1 MENNILKK
9 ISRQIVDK
17 RVIIMIAFL
26 AACVYCALSISRVH
40 VNNDITS
47 FLPPDTDTRRGL
59 TIMENEFTTYA
70 SANVMLANTTYERA
84 SAAAEKIETLE
95 HVTGVT
101 FDNSPAHFV
110 DSAALLTISFDGTS
124 DDENVIAAMNEIRS
138 LTAGFDTYTS
148 SDIGADLLG
157 EIAQQMVGVVALA
170 AVVIMAVLL
179 FTSRSYF
186 EVVIFLIVFSVAAL
200 LNMGTNFW
208 LGEISSITNSIA
220 VILQLAL
227 AIDYAIIFSHR
238 YQDEIDRF
246 PTEREALIE
255 ALSKSIVEISSSSL
269 TTISGL
275 VALML
280 MQFRL
285 GYDLGLVLSKGILC
299 SLITVFLLMPGLIAS
314 FFRPLRRTTHKSHVP
329 DITGWGRFLMKTRFG
344 FVAVFVIILPLAIWC
359 SSRTEYAFNDA
370 GIDEL
375 KYSESRAAAR
385 KITGTFANDT
395 TIAVLVP
402 SGNYEAEKQFLRD
415 AAELDNVKTVTGLAN
430 IEIED
435 GKVLTDSYT
444 PRMFSMLLNIDFEE
458 AEMLYA
464 AYGVENGQYQPIFG
478 NAETYSVPLIDM
490 FLFLF
495 EKIDQGIVTLDADSQ
510 ETLDSLRGELER
522 GEAQLRGENWD
533 RMVITADVPIEGD
546 ESVALVN
553 ALRSLADGRYGEGA
567 CLVIGDVTSAKE
579 LADTFNGDSL
589 LINLLTI
596 AFVFF
601 ILIFTFRSVV
611 GAALLVFVIQG
622 SIWINFTFPYLTHTR
637 ASFVTNMIV
646 SAIQMGATI
655 DYAIVIMSR
664 YLDLKKLHPPQ
675 EAMAQAV
682 NESFPTVMTSGT
694 IMTVAGILIAYRVSD
709 VYIGHIGLA
718 VGRGALISV
727 ILVLSVL
734 PQLIV
739 LLDKVIEKTTFRKKT
754 KTEVPWNERWIA
766 ALLRAVLLLSVSGAA
781 LAADLIPLRYPLP
794 RISRSFPRC
803 ARRTHG
809 RKGRRSCSR
818 ARHQSHRL
826 RIFRPSCCCPERL
839 TAAATAYSAY
849 PLTATPSTQG
859 LFRMVL
865 KTGVVKI
872 SRSPAPSAR
881 PETAKTS
888 AVSPG

>member
-1 MENNILKK
+1 MLFSAKSDNLKATLTEPGGPLLENNILKK

-84 SAAAEKIETLE
+84 SAAAEKIEALE

-124 DDENVIAAMNEIRS
+124 DEENVIAAMNEIRS

-415 AAELDNVKTVTGLAN
+415 AAELDHVKTVTGLAN

-478 NAETYSVPLIDM
+478 NAETYSVPLIDV

-553 ALRSLADGRYGEGA
+553 TLRSLADGRYGEGA

-596 AFVFF
+596 AFVFI

-754 KTEVPWNERWIA
+754 TTGG
-766 ALLRAVLLLSVSGAA
+766 AV
-781 LAADLIPLRYPLP
+781 
-794 RISRSFPRC
+794 
-803 ARRTHG
+803 
-809 RKGRRSCSR
+809 
-818 ARHQSHRL
+818 
-826 RIFRPSCCCPERL
+826 E
-839 TAAATAYSAY
+839 
-849 PLTATPSTQG
+849 
-859 LFRMVL
+859 
-865 KTGVVKI
+865 
-872 SRSPAPSAR
+872 
-881 PETAKTS
+881 
-888 AVSPG
+888 

>member
-1 MENNILKK
+1 MLFSAKSDNLKATLTEPGGPLLENNILKK

-344 FVAVFVIILPLAIWC
+344 FVAVFVIILPLAIWS

-458 AEMLYA
+458 AGMLYA

-478 NAETYSVPLIDM
+478 NTETYSVPLIDM

-596 AFVFF
+596 AFVFI

-664 YLDLKKLHPPQ
+664 YLDLKKLHTPQ
-675 EAMAQAV
+675 EAMARAV

-754 KTEVPWNERWIA
+754 TTGG
-766 ALLRAVLLLSVSGAA
+766 AV
-781 LAADLIPLRYPLP
+781 
-794 RISRSFPRC
+794 
-803 ARRTHG
+803 
-809 RKGRRSCSR
+809 
-818 ARHQSHRL
+818 
-826 RIFRPSCCCPERL
+826 E
-839 TAAATAYSAY
+839 
-849 PLTATPSTQG
+849 
-859 LFRMVL
+859 
-865 KTGVVKI
+865 
-872 SRSPAPSAR
+872 
-881 PETAKTS
+881 
-888 AVSPG
+888 

>member
-1 MENNILKK
+1 MLFSAKSDNLKATLTEPGGPLLENNILKK

-124 DDENVIAAMNEIRS
+124 DDENVIATMNEIRS

-478 NAETYSVPLIDM
+478 NTETYSVPLIDM

-596 AFVFF
+596 AFVFI

-664 YLDLKKLHPPQ
+664 YLDLKKLHTPQ
-675 EAMAQAV
+675 EAMARAV

-754 KTEVPWNERWIA
+754 TTGG
-766 ALLRAVLLLSVSGAA
+766 AV
-781 LAADLIPLRYPLP
+781 
-794 RISRSFPRC
+794 
-803 ARRTHG
+803 
-809 RKGRRSCSR
+809 
-818 ARHQSHRL
+818 
-826 RIFRPSCCCPERL
+826 E
-839 TAAATAYSAY
+839 
-849 PLTATPSTQG
+849 
-859 LFRMVL
+859 
-865 KTGVVKI
+865 
-872 SRSPAPSAR
+872 
-881 PETAKTS
+881 
-888 AVSPG
+888 

>member
-1 MENNILKK
+1 MLFSAKSDNLKATLTEPGGPLLENNILKK

-26 AACVYCALSISRVH
+26 AACVYCALSINRVH

-138 LTAGFDTYTS
+138 LTARFDTYTS
-148 SDIGADLLG
+148 SDIGTDLLG

-596 AFVFF
+596 AFVFI

-664 YLDLKKLHPPQ
+664 YLDLKKLHTPQ
-675 EAMAQAV
+675 EAMARAV

-754 KTEVPWNERWIA
+754 TTGG
-766 ALLRAVLLLSVSGAA
+766 AV
-781 LAADLIPLRYPLP
+781 
-794 RISRSFPRC
+794 
-803 ARRTHG
+803 
-809 RKGRRSCSR
+809 
-818 ARHQSHRL
+818 
-826 RIFRPSCCCPERL
+826 E
-839 TAAATAYSAY
+839 
-849 PLTATPSTQG
+849 
-859 LFRMVL
+859 
-865 KTGVVKI
+865 
-872 SRSPAPSAR
+872 
-881 PETAKTS
+881 
-888 AVSPG
+888 

>member
-1 MENNILKK
+1 MLFSAKSDNLKATLTEPGGPLLENNILKK

-385 KITGTFANDT
+385 KITDTFANDT

-596 AFVFF
+596 AFVFI

-754 KTEVPWNERWIA
+754 TTGG
-766 ALLRAVLLLSVSGAA
+766 AV
-781 LAADLIPLRYPLP
+781 
-794 RISRSFPRC
+794 
-803 ARRTHG
+803 
-809 RKGRRSCSR
+809 
-818 ARHQSHRL
+818 
-826 RIFRPSCCCPERL
+826 E
-839 TAAATAYSAY
+839 
-849 PLTATPSTQG
+849 
-859 LFRMVL
+859 
-865 KTGVVKI
+865 
-872 SRSPAPSAR
+872 
-881 PETAKTS
+881 
-888 AVSPG
+888 

>member
-1 MENNILKK
+1 MLFSAKSDNLKRTITEPGGSLLENNILKK
-9 ISRQIVDK
+9 LSQQIVDK
-17 RVIIMIAFL
+17 RVFIMIAFL
-26 AACVYCALSISRVH
+26 AACIYCALSISRVH

-70 SANVMLANTTYERA
+70 SANVMIANTTYERA
-84 SAAAEKIETLE
+84 SAAAEKIEALE

-458 AEMLYA
+458 AGMLYA

-478 NAETYSVPLIDM
+478 NTETYSVPLIDM

-596 AFVFF
+596 AFVFI

-675 EAMAQAV
+675 EAMARAV

-754 KTEVPWNERWIA
+754 TTGG
-766 ALLRAVLLLSVSGAA
+766 AV
-781 LAADLIPLRYPLP
+781 
-794 RISRSFPRC
+794 
-803 ARRTHG
+803 
-809 RKGRRSCSR
+809 
-818 ARHQSHRL
+818 
-826 RIFRPSCCCPERL
+826 E
-839 TAAATAYSAY
+839 
-849 PLTATPSTQG
+849 
-859 LFRMVL
+859 
-865 KTGVVKI
+865 
-872 SRSPAPSAR
+872 
-881 PETAKTS
+881 
-888 AVSPG
+888 

>member
-1 MENNILKK
+1 MTLTEPGGPLLGNNILKK

-124 DDENVIAAMNEIRS
+124 DDENVIGAMNEIRS

-344 FVAVFVIILPLAIWC
+344 FVAVFAIILPLAIWC

-444 PRMFSMLLNIDFEE
+444 PRMFSMMLNIDFEE

-596 AFVFF
+596 AFVFI

-664 YLDLKKLHPPQ
+664 YLDLKKLHTPQ
-675 EAMAQAV
+675 EAMARAV

-754 KTEVPWNERWIA
+754 TTGG
-766 ALLRAVLLLSVSGAA
+766 AV
-781 LAADLIPLRYPLP
+781 
-794 RISRSFPRC
+794 
-803 ARRTHG
+803 
-809 RKGRRSCSR
+809 
-818 ARHQSHRL
+818 
-826 RIFRPSCCCPERL
+826 E
-839 TAAATAYSAY
+839 
-849 PLTATPSTQG
+849 
-859 LFRMVL
+859 
-865 KTGVVKI
+865 
-872 SRSPAPSAR
+872 
-881 PETAKTS
+881 
-888 AVSPG
+888 

>member
-1 MENNILKK
+1 MLFSAKSDNLKATLTEPGGPLLENNILKK

-47 FLPPDTDTRRGL
+47 FLPPETDTRRGL

-84 SAAAEKIETLE
+84 SAAAEKIETLK

-124 DDENVIAAMNEIRS
+124 DDENVIATMNEIRS

-385 KITGTFANDT
+385 KITGSFANDT

-478 NAETYSVPLIDM
+478 NTETYSVPLIDM

-596 AFVFF
+596 AFVFL

-664 YLDLKKLHPPQ
+664 YLDLKKLHTPQ

-754 KTEVPWNERWIA
+754 TTGG
-766 ALLRAVLLLSVSGAA
+766 SV
-781 LAADLIPLRYPLP
+781 
-794 RISRSFPRC
+794 
-803 ARRTHG
+803 
-809 RKGRRSCSR
+809 
-818 ARHQSHRL
+818 
-826 RIFRPSCCCPERL
+826 E
-839 TAAATAYSAY
+839 
-849 PLTATPSTQG
+849 
-859 LFRMVL
+859 
-865 KTGVVKI
+865 
-872 SRSPAPSAR
+872 
-881 PETAKTS
+881 
-888 AVSPG
+888 

>member
-1 MENNILKK
+1 M
-9 ISRQIVDK
+9 
-17 RVIIMIAFL
+17 
-26 AACVYCALSISRVH
+26 
-40 VNNDITS
+40 
-47 FLPPDTDTRRGL
+47 
-59 TIMENEFTTYA
+59 
-70 SANVMLANTTYERA
+70 
-84 SAAAEKIETLE
+84 
-95 HVTGVT
+95 
-101 FDNSPAHFV
+101 
-110 DSAALLTISFDGTS
+110 
-124 DDENVIAAMNEIRS
+124 
-138 LTAGFDTYTS
+138 
-148 SDIGADLLG
+148 
-157 EIAQQMVGVVALA
+157 
-170 AVVIMAVLL
+170 
-179 FTSRSYF
+179 
-186 EVVIFLIVFSVAAL
+186 
-200 LNMGTNFW
+200 
-208 LGEISSITNSIA
+208 
-220 VILQLAL
+220 QLAL

-596 AFVFF
+596 AFVFI

-611 GAALLVFVIQG
+611 GAGAPRVRYSGQHLDQLYISVPDTYPRVIRHEYDRLRHSDGGDDRLCHCYHEPVSG
-622 SIWINFTFPYLTHTR
+622 SQKAPYAAGGDGAGGQRELSDRYDLRHHHDRCRHSDRIPRVGRIHRPHRSRRWPRR
-637 ASFVTNMIV
+637 A
-646 SAIQMGATI
+646 
-655 DYAIVIMSR
+655 
-664 YLDLKKLHPPQ
+664 
-675 EAMAQAV
+675 
-682 NESFPTVMTSGT
+682 
-694 IMTVAGILIAYRVSD
+694 
-709 VYIGHIGLA
+709 YIGH
-718 VGRGALISV
+718 
-727 ILVLSVL
+727 
-734 PQLIV
+734 
-739 LLDKVIEKTTFRKKT
+739 
-754 KTEVPWNERWIA
+754 
-766 ALLRAVLLLSVSGAA
+766 
-781 LAADLIPLRYPLP
+781 P
-794 RISRSFPRC
+794 RFKRS
-803 ARRTHG
+803 
-809 RKGRRSCSR
+809 
-818 ARHQSHRL
+818 
-826 RIFRPSCCCPERL
+826 
-839 TAAATAYSAY
+839 AAAHRAAR
-849 PLTATPSTQG
+849 QG
-859 LFRMVL
+859 H
-865 KTGVVKI
+865 
-872 SRSPAPSAR
+872 
-881 PETAKTS
+881 
-888 AVSPG
+888 

>member
-1 MENNILKK
+1 MLFSAKSDNLKATLTEHGGPLLENNILKK

-40 VNNDITS
+40 VNTDITS

-458 AEMLYA
+458 AGMLYA

-596 AFVFF
+596 AFVFI

-637 ASFVTNMIV
+637 ATFVTNMIV

-664 YLDLKKLHPPQ
+664 YLDLKKLHTPQ

-754 KTEVPWNERWIA
+754 TTGG
-766 ALLRAVLLLSVSGAA
+766 AV
-781 LAADLIPLRYPLP
+781 
-794 RISRSFPRC
+794 
-803 ARRTHG
+803 
-809 RKGRRSCSR
+809 
-818 ARHQSHRL
+818 
-826 RIFRPSCCCPERL
+826 E
-839 TAAATAYSAY
+839 
-849 PLTATPSTQG
+849 
-859 LFRMVL
+859 
-865 KTGVVKI
+865 
-872 SRSPAPSAR
+872 
-881 PETAKTS
+881 
-888 AVSPG
+888 

>member
-1 MENNILKK
+1 MLFSAKSDNLKATLTEPGGPLLENNILKK

-26 AACVYCALSISRVH
+26 AACIYCALSISRVR

-238 YQDEIDRF
+238 YQDETDRF

-329 DITGWGRFLMKTRFG
+329 DITGWGRFLMKTRVG

-385 KITGTFANDT
+385 KITDTFANDT

-458 AEMLYA
+458 AGMLYA

-478 NAETYSVPLIDM
+478 NTETYSVPLIDM

-596 AFVFF
+596 AFVFI

-754 KTEVPWNERWIA
+754 TTGG
-766 ALLRAVLLLSVSGAA
+766 AV
-781 LAADLIPLRYPLP
+781 
-794 RISRSFPRC
+794 
-803 ARRTHG
+803 
-809 RKGRRSCSR
+809 
-818 ARHQSHRL
+818 
-826 RIFRPSCCCPERL
+826 E
-839 TAAATAYSAY
+839 
-849 PLTATPSTQG
+849 
-859 LFRMVL
+859 
-865 KTGVVKI
+865 
-872 SRSPAPSAR
+872 
-881 PETAKTS
+881 
-888 AVSPG
+888 

>member
-1 MENNILKK
+1 MLFSAKSDNLKATFTEPGGPLLENNILKK

-596 AFVFF
+596 AFVFI

-664 YLDLKKLHPPQ
+664 YLDLKKLHTPQ

-754 KTEVPWNERWIA
+754 TTGG
-766 ALLRAVLLLSVSGAA
+766 AV
-781 LAADLIPLRYPLP
+781 
-794 RISRSFPRC
+794 
-803 ARRTHG
+803 
-809 RKGRRSCSR
+809 
-818 ARHQSHRL
+818 
-826 RIFRPSCCCPERL
+826 E
-839 TAAATAYSAY
+839 
-849 PLTATPSTQG
+849 
-859 LFRMVL
+859 
-865 KTGVVKI
+865 
-872 SRSPAPSAR
+872 
-881 PETAKTS
+881 
-888 AVSPG
+888 

>member
-1 MENNILKK
+1 MLFSAKSDNLKATLTEPGGPLLENNILKK

-26 AACVYCALSISRVH
+26 AACVYCALSINRVH

-148 SDIGADLLG
+148 SDIGTDLLG

-533 RMVITADVPIEGD
+533 RMVITAYVPIEGD

-596 AFVFF
+596 AFVFI

-664 YLDLKKLHPPQ
+664 YLDLKKLHTPQ
-675 EAMAQAV
+675 EAMARAV

-754 KTEVPWNERWIA
+754 TTGG
-766 ALLRAVLLLSVSGAA
+766 AV
-781 LAADLIPLRYPLP
+781 
-794 RISRSFPRC
+794 
-803 ARRTHG
+803 
-809 RKGRRSCSR
+809 
-818 ARHQSHRL
+818 
-826 RIFRPSCCCPERL
+826 E
-839 TAAATAYSAY
+839 
-849 PLTATPSTQG
+849 
-859 LFRMVL
+859 
-865 KTGVVKI
+865 
-872 SRSPAPSAR
+872 
-881 PETAKTS
+881 
-888 AVSPG
+888 

>member
-546 ESVALVN
+546 ESVAL
-553 ALRSLADGRYGEGA
+553 AGRRTLRR
-567 CLVIGDVTSAKE
+567 
-579 LADTFNGDSL
+579 
-589 LINLLTI
+589 
-596 AFVFF
+596 
-601 ILIFTFRSVV
+601 RSVPRHRRRDERQ
-611 GAALLVFVIQG
+611 GAGGHLQRRFAAHQ
-622 SIWINFTFPYLTHTR
+622 
-637 ASFVTNMIV
+637 
-646 SAIQMGATI
+646 SAHH
-655 DYAIVIMSR
+655 R
-664 YLDLKKLHPPQ
+664 LCFHHPDFHLPLR
-675 EAMAQAV
+675 
-682 NESFPTVMTSGT
+682 G
-694 IMTVAGILIAYRVSD
+694 
-709 VYIGHIGLA
+709 
-718 VGRGALISV
+718 GRGAPRVRHSGQYLDQLYVSV
-727 ILVLSVL
+727 
-734 PQLIV
+734 P
-739 LLDKVIEKTTFRKKT
+739 DTYPRVIRHEYDR
-754 KTEVPWNERWIA
+754 
-766 ALLRAVLLLSVSGAA
+766 LRHSDGGDDRLCNCYHESVSGSQKAPYAA
-781 LAADLIPLRYPLP
+781 GGDGAGGQRELSDRYDLRHHHDRCRHSDRIPRVGRIHRPYRSRRWP
-794 RISRSFPRC
+794 RRAHIGHPRFERS
-803 ARRTHG
+803 
-809 RKGRRSCSR
+809 
-818 ARHQSHRL
+818 
-826 RIFRPSCCCPERL
+826 
-839 TAAATAYSAY
+839 AAAHRAAR
-849 PLTATPSTQG
+849 QG
-859 LFRMVL
+859 H
-865 KTGVVKI
+865 
-872 SRSPAPSAR
+872 
-881 PETAKTS
+881 
-888 AVSPG
+888 

>member
-1 MENNILKK
+1 MLFSAKSDNLKATFTEPGGPLLENNILKK

-596 AFVFF
+596 AFVFI

-664 YLDLKKLHPPQ
+664 YLDLKKFHTPQ

-739 LLDKVIEKTTFRKKT
+739 LLDKIIEKTTFRKKT
-754 KTEVPWNERWIA
+754 TTGG
-766 ALLRAVLLLSVSGAA
+766 AV
-781 LAADLIPLRYPLP
+781 
-794 RISRSFPRC
+794 
-803 ARRTHG
+803 
-809 RKGRRSCSR
+809 
-818 ARHQSHRL
+818 
-826 RIFRPSCCCPERL
+826 E
-839 TAAATAYSAY
+839 
-849 PLTATPSTQG
+849 
-859 LFRMVL
+859 
-865 KTGVVKI
+865 
-872 SRSPAPSAR
+872 
-881 PETAKTS
+881 
-888 AVSPG
+888 

>member
-1 MENNILKK
+1 MLFSAKSDNLKATLTEHGGPLLENNILKK

-458 AEMLYA
+458 AGMLYA

-478 NAETYSVPLIDM
+478 NTETYSVPLIDM

-546 ESVALVN
+546 ESVELVN

-596 AFVFF
+596 AFVFI

-664 YLDLKKLHPPQ
+664 YLDLKKLHTPQ

-754 KTEVPWNERWIA
+754 KTGG
-766 ALLRAVLLLSVSGAA
+766 AV
-781 LAADLIPLRYPLP
+781 
-794 RISRSFPRC
+794 
-803 ARRTHG
+803 
-809 RKGRRSCSR
+809 
-818 ARHQSHRL
+818 
-826 RIFRPSCCCPERL
+826 E
-839 TAAATAYSAY
+839 
-849 PLTATPSTQG
+849 
-859 LFRMVL
+859 
-865 KTGVVKI
+865 
-872 SRSPAPSAR
+872 
-881 PETAKTS
+881 
-888 AVSPG
+888 

>member
-1 MENNILKK
+1 MLFSAKSDNLKATLTEPGGPLLENNILKK

-458 AEMLYA
+458 AGMLYA

-478 NAETYSVPLIDM
+478 NTETYSVPLIDM

-596 AFVFF
+596 AFVFI

-754 KTEVPWNERWIA
+754 TTGG
-766 ALLRAVLLLSVSGAA
+766 AV
-781 LAADLIPLRYPLP
+781 
-794 RISRSFPRC
+794 
-803 ARRTHG
+803 
-809 RKGRRSCSR
+809 
-818 ARHQSHRL
+818 
-826 RIFRPSCCCPERL
+826 E
-839 TAAATAYSAY
+839 
-849 PLTATPSTQG
+849 
-859 LFRMVL
+859 
-865 KTGVVKI
+865 
-872 SRSPAPSAR
+872 
-881 PETAKTS
+881 
-888 AVSPG
+888 

>member
-26 AACVYCALSISRVH
+26 AACVYCALSIIRVH

-478 NAETYSVPLIDM
+478 NTETYSVPLIDM

-596 AFVFF
+596 AFVFI

-664 YLDLKKLHPPQ
+664 YLDLKKLHTPQ
-675 EAMAQAV
+675 EAMARAV

-754 KTEVPWNERWIA
+754 TTGG
-766 ALLRAVLLLSVSGAA
+766 AV
-781 LAADLIPLRYPLP
+781 
-794 RISRSFPRC
+794 
-803 ARRTHG
+803 
-809 RKGRRSCSR
+809 
-818 ARHQSHRL
+818 
-826 RIFRPSCCCPERL
+826 E
-839 TAAATAYSAY
+839 
-849 PLTATPSTQG
+849 
-859 LFRMVL
+859 
-865 KTGVVKI
+865 
-872 SRSPAPSAR
+872 
-881 PETAKTS
+881 
-888 AVSPG
+888 

>member
-1 MENNILKK
+1 MSDNLKANTATHGGPLLEKNNILKK
-9 ISRQIVDK
+9 ISQQIVDK
-17 RVIIMIAFL
+17 RVIVMIAFL
-26 AACVYCALSISRVH
+26 AACVYCALSVGRVR

-70 SANVMLANTTYERA
+70 SANVMLANTTFERA
-84 SAAAEKIETLE
+84 SAVAEEIEALD

-101 FDNSPAHFV
+101 FDDSPAHFV
-110 DSAALLTISFDGTS
+110 DSAALITISFDGDS
-124 DDENVIAAMNEIRS
+124 SDENVIAAMKNIRA

-170 AVVIMAVLL
+170 ALVIMAVLL

-186 EVVIFLIVFSVAAL
+186 EVVIFLIVFCVAAL

-238 YQDEIDRF
+238 YQDEIERF

-299 SLITVFLLMPGLIAS
+299 SLITGFLLMPGLIAT
-314 FFRPLRRTTHKSHVP
+314 FFRPLRRTVHKNHVP
-329 DITGWGRFLMKTRFG
+329 DITGWGRFLMKTRLL
-344 FVAVFVIILPLAIWC
+344 FVVLFLAAVPLAIWC
-359 SSRTEYAFNDA
+359 SSRTEYAFDDA
-370 GIDEL
+370 SIDEL

-385 KITGTFANDT
+385 KITNTFANDT

-402 SGNYEAEKQFLRD
+402 SGNYEAEKQFLRE
-415 AAELDNVKTVTGLAN
+415 ASELDNVKTVTGLAN
-430 IEIED
+430 IEIEE
-435 GKVLTDSYT
+435 GRVLTDSYT
-444 PRMFSMLLNIDFEE
+444 PRMLSMLLNIDFEE

-478 NAETYSVPLIDM
+478 NAETYSVPLIDI
-490 FLFLF
+490 FLYLF

-533 RMVITADVPIEGD
+533 RMVITADVPVEGE
-546 ESVALVN
+546 ESVTLVN
-553 ALRSLADGRYGEGA
+553 ALRSLADGYYGEGS

-596 AFVFF
+596 AFVFI
-601 ILIFTFRSVV
+601 ILVFTFKSVA
-611 GAALLVFVIQG
+611 GAVILVFVIQG
-622 SIWINFTFPYLTHTR
+622 SIWINFTFPYLTHTC

-664 YLDLKKLHPPQ
+664 YLDLKKQYPPR
-675 EAMAQAV
+675 EAMAHAV

-694 IMTVAGILIAYRVSD
+694 IMTVAGILIAYRVTD

-718 VGRGALISV
+718 VGRGAFISV
-727 ILVLSVL
+727 ILVLTVL

-739 LLDKVIEKTTFRKKT
+739 LLDRVIEKTTFRKK
-754 KTEVPWNERWIA
+754 KEA
-766 ALLRAVLLLSVSGAA
+766 A
-781 LAADLIPLRYPLP
+781 
-794 RISRSFPRC
+794 
-803 ARRTHG
+803 
-809 RKGRRSCSR
+809 
-818 ARHQSHRL
+818 QS
-826 RIFRPSCCCPERL
+826 
-839 TAAATAYSAY
+839 
-849 PLTATPSTQG
+849 
-859 LFRMVL
+859 
-865 KTGVVKI
+865 
-872 SRSPAPSAR
+872 
-881 PETAKTS
+881 ET
-888 AVSPG
+888 

>member
-314 FFRPLRRTTHKSHVP
+314 FFRPLRRMTHKSHVP
-329 DITGWGRFLMKTRFG
+329 DITGWGRFLMKTRVG
-344 FVAVFVIILPLAIWC
+344 FVAVFVIIVPLAIWC

-458 AEMLYA
+458 AGMLYA

-478 NAETYSVPLIDM
+478 NTETYSVPLIDM

-553 ALRSLADGRYGEGA
+553 ALRSLADGRYGEGE

-596 AFVFF
+596 AFVFI

-754 KTEVPWNERWIA
+754 TTGG
-766 ALLRAVLLLSVSGAA
+766 AV
-781 LAADLIPLRYPLP
+781 
-794 RISRSFPRC
+794 
-803 ARRTHG
+803 
-809 RKGRRSCSR
+809 
-818 ARHQSHRL
+818 
-826 RIFRPSCCCPERL
+826 E
-839 TAAATAYSAY
+839 
-849 PLTATPSTQG
+849 
-859 LFRMVL
+859 
-865 KTGVVKI
+865 
-872 SRSPAPSAR
+872 
-881 PETAKTS
+881 
-888 AVSPG
+888 

>member
-1 MENNILKK
+1 MLFSAKSDNLKATLTEPGGPLLENNILKK

-124 DDENVIAAMNEIRS
+124 DDENVIATMNEIRS

-344 FVAVFVIILPLAIWC
+344 FVAVFVVILPLAIWC

-385 KITGTFANDT
+385 KITGAFANDT

-415 AAELDNVKTVTGLAN
+415 AAELDDVKTVTGLAN

-546 ESVALVN
+546 ESVELVN

-596 AFVFF
+596 AFVFI

-754 KTEVPWNERWIA
+754 TTGG
-766 ALLRAVLLLSVSGAA
+766 AV
-781 LAADLIPLRYPLP
+781 
-794 RISRSFPRC
+794 
-803 ARRTHG
+803 
-809 RKGRRSCSR
+809 
-818 ARHQSHRL
+818 
-826 RIFRPSCCCPERL
+826 E
-839 TAAATAYSAY
+839 
-849 PLTATPSTQG
+849 
-859 LFRMVL
+859 
-865 KTGVVKI
+865 
-872 SRSPAPSAR
+872 
-881 PETAKTS
+881 
-888 AVSPG
+888 

>member
-1 MENNILKK
+1 MLFSAKSDNLKATLTEPGGPLLENNILKK

-124 DDENVIAAMNEIRS
+124 DDENVIATMNEIRS

-478 NAETYSVPLIDM
+478 NTETYSVPLIDM

-553 ALRSLADGRYGEGA
+553 ALRSLADGRYGEGG

-596 AFVFF
+596 AFVFI

-664 YLDLKKLHPPQ
+664 YLDLKKLHTPQ
-675 EAMAQAV
+675 EAMARAV

-754 KTEVPWNERWIA
+754 TTGG
-766 ALLRAVLLLSVSGAA
+766 AV
-781 LAADLIPLRYPLP
+781 
-794 RISRSFPRC
+794 
-803 ARRTHG
+803 
-809 RKGRRSCSR
+809 
-818 ARHQSHRL
+818 
-826 RIFRPSCCCPERL
+826 E
-839 TAAATAYSAY
+839 
-849 PLTATPSTQG
+849 
-859 LFRMVL
+859 
-865 KTGVVKI
+865 
-872 SRSPAPSAR
+872 
-881 PETAKTS
+881 
-888 AVSPG
+888 

>member
-1 MENNILKK
+1 MLFSAKSDNLKATLTEPGGPLLENNILKK

-124 DDENVIAAMNEIRS
+124 DDENVIATMNEIRS

-344 FVAVFVIILPLAIWC
+344 FVAVFVVILPLAIWC

-415 AAELDNVKTVTGLAN
+415 AAELDDVKTVTGLAN

-546 ESVALVN
+546 ESVELVN

-596 AFVFF
+596 AFVFI

-754 KTEVPWNERWIA
+754 TTGG
-766 ALLRAVLLLSVSGAA
+766 AV
-781 LAADLIPLRYPLP
+781 
-794 RISRSFPRC
+794 
-803 ARRTHG
+803 
-809 RKGRRSCSR
+809 
-818 ARHQSHRL
+818 
-826 RIFRPSCCCPERL
+826 E
-839 TAAATAYSAY
+839 
-849 PLTATPSTQG
+849 
-859 LFRMVL
+859 
-865 KTGVVKI
+865 
-872 SRSPAPSAR
+872 
-881 PETAKTS
+881 
-888 AVSPG
+888 

>member
-1 MENNILKK
+1 MTLTEPGGPLLGNNILKK

-329 DITGWGRFLMKTRFG
+329 DITGWGRFLMKTRVG

-359 SSRTEYAFNDA
+359 SNRTEYAFNDA

-444 PRMFSMLLNIDFEE
+444 PRMFSMMLNIDFEE

-478 NAETYSVPLIDM
+478 NTETYSVPLIDM

-596 AFVFF
+596 AFVFI

-675 EAMAQAV
+675 EAMARAV

-754 KTEVPWNERWIA
+754 TTGG
-766 ALLRAVLLLSVSGAA
+766 AV
-781 LAADLIPLRYPLP
+781 
-794 RISRSFPRC
+794 
-803 ARRTHG
+803 
-809 RKGRRSCSR
+809 
-818 ARHQSHRL
+818 
-826 RIFRPSCCCPERL
+826 E
-839 TAAATAYSAY
+839 
-849 PLTATPSTQG
+849 
-859 LFRMVL
+859 
-865 KTGVVKI
+865 
-872 SRSPAPSAR
+872 
-881 PETAKTS
+881 
-888 AVSPG
+888 

>member
-1 MENNILKK
+1 MLFSGKSDNLKATLTEPGGPLLENNILKK

-596 AFVFF
+596 AFVFI

-664 YLDLKKLHPPQ
+664 YLDLKKLHTPQ
-675 EAMAQAV
+675 EAMARAV

-739 LLDKVIEKTTFRKKT
+739 LLDKVIEKSTFRKKT
-754 KTEVPWNERWIA
+754 TTGG
-766 ALLRAVLLLSVSGAA
+766 AV
-781 LAADLIPLRYPLP
+781 
-794 RISRSFPRC
+794 
-803 ARRTHG
+803 
-809 RKGRRSCSR
+809 
-818 ARHQSHRL
+818 
-826 RIFRPSCCCPERL
+826 E
-839 TAAATAYSAY
+839 
-849 PLTATPSTQG
+849 
-859 LFRMVL
+859 
-865 KTGVVKI
+865 
-872 SRSPAPSAR
+872 
-881 PETAKTS
+881 
-888 AVSPG
+888 

>member
-1 MENNILKK
+1 MLHFFAKSDNLKRTITEPGGSLLENNILKK
-9 ISRQIVDK
+9 ISQQIVDK
-17 RVIIMIAFL
+17 RVFIMVAFL
-26 AACVYCALSISRVH
+26 AACIYCALSISRVR

-70 SANVMLANTTYERA
+70 SANIMLANTTYERA
-84 SAAAEKIETLE
+84 SAAAEKIEELE

-101 FDNSPAHFV
+101 FDDSPAHFV
-110 DSAALLTISFDGTS
+110 DSAALLTISFDGSS

-138 LTAGFDTYTS
+138 LTSGFDTYTS
-148 SDIGADLLG
+148 SEIGADLLG

-255 ALSKSIVEISSSSL
+255 ALAKSIVEISSSSL

-299 SLITVFLLMPGLIAS
+299 SLITVFLLMPGLIAT
-314 FFRPLRRTTHKSHVP
+314 FFRPLRKTAHKSHVP
-329 DITGWGRFLMKTRFG
+329 DITGWGRFLMKTRIG
-344 FVAVFVIILPLAIWC
+344 FVALFVIIVPIAIWC

-385 KITGTFANDT
+385 KITSTFANDT

-402 SGNYEAEKQFLRD
+402 SGNYEAEKQFLRE

-444 PRMFSMLLNIDFEE
+444 PRMLSMLLNIDFEE

-478 NAETYSVPLIDM
+478 NAETYSVPLIDI

-553 ALRSLADGRYGEGA
+553 ALRSLADGHYGEGE

-596 AFVFF
+596 AFVFI
-601 ILIFTFRSVV
+601 ILIFTFKSVA
-611 GAALLVFVIQG
+611 GAAILVFVIQG

-664 YLDLKKLHPPQ
+664 YLDLKKLHPPR
-675 EAMAQAV
+675 EAMAMAV

-694 IMTVAGILIAYRVSD
+694 IMTVAGILIAYRVTD

-727 ILVLSVL
+727 ILVLTVL

-739 LLDKVIEKTTFRKKT
+739 LLDKLIEVTMFRKKT
-754 KTEVPWNERWIA
+754 G
-766 ALLRAVLLLSVSGAA
+766 GAA
-781 LAADLIPLRYPLP
+781 
-794 RISRSFPRC
+794 
-803 ARRTHG
+803 
-809 RKGRRSCSR
+809 K
-818 ARHQSHRL
+818 
-826 RIFRPSCCCPERL
+826 
-839 TAAATAYSAY
+839 
-849 PLTATPSTQG
+849 
-859 LFRMVL
+859 
-865 KTGVVKI
+865 
-872 SRSPAPSAR
+872 
-881 PETAKTS
+881 
-888 AVSPG
+888 

>member
-1 MENNILKK
+1 MLFSAKSDNLKATLTEHGGPLLENNILKK

-59 TIMENEFTTYA
+59 KIMENEFTTYA

-314 FFRPLRRTTHKSHVP
+314 FFRQLRRTTHKSHVP

-458 AEMLYA
+458 AGMLYA

-478 NAETYSVPLIDM
+478 NTETYSVPLIDM

-754 KTEVPWNERWIA
+754 KTGG
-766 ALLRAVLLLSVSGAA
+766 AV
-781 LAADLIPLRYPLP
+781 
-794 RISRSFPRC
+794 
-803 ARRTHG
+803 
-809 RKGRRSCSR
+809 
-818 ARHQSHRL
+818 
-826 RIFRPSCCCPERL
+826 E
-839 TAAATAYSAY
+839 
-849 PLTATPSTQG
+849 
-859 LFRMVL
+859 
-865 KTGVVKI
+865 
-872 SRSPAPSAR
+872 
-881 PETAKTS
+881 
-888 AVSPG
+888 

>member
-1 MENNILKK
+1 MLFSAKSDNLKATFTEPGGPLLENNILKK

-596 AFVFF
+596 AFVFI

-664 YLDLKKLHPPQ
+664 YLDLKKLHTPQ
-675 EAMAQAV
+675 EAMARAV

-739 LLDKVIEKTTFRKKT
+739 LLDKIIEKTTFRKKT
-754 KTEVPWNERWIA
+754 TTGG
-766 ALLRAVLLLSVSGAA
+766 AV
-781 LAADLIPLRYPLP
+781 
-794 RISRSFPRC
+794 
-803 ARRTHG
+803 
-809 RKGRRSCSR
+809 
-818 ARHQSHRL
+818 
-826 RIFRPSCCCPERL
+826 E
-839 TAAATAYSAY
+839 
-849 PLTATPSTQG
+849 
-859 LFRMVL
+859 
-865 KTGVVKI
+865 
-872 SRSPAPSAR
+872 
-881 PETAKTS
+881 
-888 AVSPG
+888 

>member
-1 MENNILKK
+1 MLFSAKSDNLKATLTEPGGPLLENNILKK

-124 DDENVIAAMNEIRS
+124 DDENVIATMNEIRS

-314 FFRPLRRTTHKSHVP
+314 FFRQLRRTTHKSHVP

-435 GKVLTDSYT
+435 GTVLTDSYT

-458 AEMLYA
+458 AGMLYA

-478 NAETYSVPLIDM
+478 NTETYSVPLIDM

-596 AFVFF
+596 AFVFI

-664 YLDLKKLHPPQ
+664 YLDLKKLHTPQ
-675 EAMAQAV
+675 EAMARAV

-754 KTEVPWNERWIA
+754 TTGG
-766 ALLRAVLLLSVSGAA
+766 AV
-781 LAADLIPLRYPLP
+781 
-794 RISRSFPRC
+794 
-803 ARRTHG
+803 
-809 RKGRRSCSR
+809 
-818 ARHQSHRL
+818 
-826 RIFRPSCCCPERL
+826 E
-839 TAAATAYSAY
+839 
-849 PLTATPSTQG
+849 
-859 LFRMVL
+859 
-865 KTGVVKI
+865 
-872 SRSPAPSAR
+872 
-881 PETAKTS
+881 
-888 AVSPG
+888 

>member
-1 MENNILKK
+1 MTLTEPGGPLLGNNILKK

-124 DDENVIAAMNEIRS
+124 DDENVIGAMNEIRS

-458 AEMLYA
+458 AGMLYA

-553 ALRSLADGRYGEGA
+553 ALRSLADGRYGEGG

-596 AFVFF
+596 AFVFI

-664 YLDLKKLHPPQ
+664 YLDLKKLHTPQ

-754 KTEVPWNERWIA
+754 TTGG
-766 ALLRAVLLLSVSGAA
+766 AV
-781 LAADLIPLRYPLP
+781 
-794 RISRSFPRC
+794 
-803 ARRTHG
+803 
-809 RKGRRSCSR
+809 
-818 ARHQSHRL
+818 
-826 RIFRPSCCCPERL
+826 E
-839 TAAATAYSAY
+839 
-849 PLTATPSTQG
+849 
-859 LFRMVL
+859 
-865 KTGVVKI
+865 
-872 SRSPAPSAR
+872 
-881 PETAKTS
+881 
-888 AVSPG
+888 

>member
-1 MENNILKK
+1 MLFSAKSDNLKATLTEPGGPLLENNILKK

-329 DITGWGRFLMKTRFG
+329 DIIGWGRFLMKTRFG

-478 NAETYSVPLIDM
+478 NTETYSVPLIDM

-596 AFVFF
+596 AFVFI

-664 YLDLKKLHPPQ
+664 YLDLKKLHTPQ
-675 EAMAQAV
+675 EAMARAV

-754 KTEVPWNERWIA
+754 TTGG
-766 ALLRAVLLLSVSGAA
+766 AV
-781 LAADLIPLRYPLP
+781 
-794 RISRSFPRC
+794 
-803 ARRTHG
+803 
-809 RKGRRSCSR
+809 
-818 ARHQSHRL
+818 
-826 RIFRPSCCCPERL
+826 E
-839 TAAATAYSAY
+839 
-849 PLTATPSTQG
+849 
-859 LFRMVL
+859 
-865 KTGVVKI
+865 
-872 SRSPAPSAR
+872 
-881 PETAKTS
+881 
-888 AVSPG
+888 

>member
-1 MENNILKK
+1 MLFSAKSDNLKATLTEPGGPLLENNILKK

-17 RVIIMIAFL
+17 RVVIMIAFL

-124 DDENVIAAMNEIRS
+124 DDENVIATMNEICS

-478 NAETYSVPLIDM
+478 NAETYSMPLIDM

-553 ALRSLADGRYGEGA
+553 ALRSLADGRYGEGG

-596 AFVFF
+596 AFVFI

-664 YLDLKKLHPPQ
+664 YLDLKKLHTPQ

-754 KTEVPWNERWIA
+754 KTGG
-766 ALLRAVLLLSVSGAA
+766 AV
-781 LAADLIPLRYPLP
+781 
-794 RISRSFPRC
+794 
-803 ARRTHG
+803 
-809 RKGRRSCSR
+809 
-818 ARHQSHRL
+818 
-826 RIFRPSCCCPERL
+826 E
-839 TAAATAYSAY
+839 
-849 PLTATPSTQG
+849 
-859 LFRMVL
+859 
-865 KTGVVKI
+865 
-872 SRSPAPSAR
+872 
-881 PETAKTS
+881 
-888 AVSPG
+888 

>member
-1 MENNILKK
+1 MLFSAKSDNLKATLTEPGGPLLENNILKK

-26 AACVYCALSISRVH
+26 AACVYCALSISRVR

-124 DDENVIAAMNEIRS
+124 DDENVIATMNEIRS

-402 SGNYEAEKQFLRD
+402 SGNYEEEKQFLRD

-553 ALRSLADGRYGEGA
+553 ALRSLADGRYGEGG

-596 AFVFF
+596 AFVFI

-664 YLDLKKLHPPQ
+664 YLDLKKLHTPQ

-754 KTEVPWNERWIA
+754 TT
-766 ALLRAVLLLSVSGAA
+766 G
-781 LAADLIPLRYPLP
+781 
-794 RISRSFPRC
+794 
-803 ARRTHG
+803 
-809 RKGRRSCSR
+809 
-818 ARHQSHRL
+818 
-826 RIFRPSCCCPERL
+826 
-839 TAAATAYSAY
+839 
-849 PLTATPSTQG
+849 
-859 LFRMVL
+859 
-865 KTGVVKI
+865 GVV
-872 SRSPAPSAR
+872 
-881 PETAKTS
+881 E
-888 AVSPG
+888 

>member
-1 MENNILKK
+1 MLFSAKSDNLKATLTEPGGPLLENNILKK

-26 AACVYCALSISRVH
+26 VACVYCALSISRVH

-402 SGNYEAEKQFLRD
+402 GGNYEAEKQFLRD

-478 NAETYSVPLIDM
+478 NTETYSVPLIDM

-596 AFVFF
+596 AFVFI

-664 YLDLKKLHPPQ
+664 YLDLKKFHTPQ

-754 KTEVPWNERWIA
+754 TTGG
-766 ALLRAVLLLSVSGAA
+766 AV
-781 LAADLIPLRYPLP
+781 
-794 RISRSFPRC
+794 
-803 ARRTHG
+803 
-809 RKGRRSCSR
+809 
-818 ARHQSHRL
+818 
-826 RIFRPSCCCPERL
+826 E
-839 TAAATAYSAY
+839 
-849 PLTATPSTQG
+849 
-859 LFRMVL
+859 
-865 KTGVVKI
+865 
-872 SRSPAPSAR
+872 
-881 PETAKTS
+881 
-888 AVSPG
+888 